1 MTFSIL
7 QKTTKIYMDLM
18 LSVWDRL
25 FGRTRTE
32 RAENMAGNTWQLSE
46 AFKRRDLPREKE
58 GQFTILNRISGV
70 VTRRRRIANTVVRN
84 YKSVFD
90 NDRHRFLED
99 LSLIDEQETKER
111 NFVVCLSQRYEME
124 TGDFYKLYLTDS
136 IEKLKQQP
144 ENVFVSYCECD
155 DFKFNGNKTDCK
167 HIMLLEIL
175 KSNLIVEPPVAEPVE
190 EPVEEPEPIADPE
203 SEPESEE
210 ELDDPEPRRRRQQ
223 KKKVPRA
230 LAGLTTTLKQS
241 GISKRR
247 RGRRNVKR

>member
-1 MTFSIL
+1 
-7 QKTTKIYMDLM
+7 M
-18 LSVWDRL
+18 LSIWDSL

-32 RAENMAGNTWQLSE
+32 RAENMAGNTWQLPPRL
-46 AFKRRDLPREKE
+46 KQRQLPLVKE

-175 KSNLIVEPPVAEPVE
+175 KSNLIVEPPV
-190 EPVEEPEPIADPE
+190 EEPEPIAEPE

-210 ELDDPEPRRRRQQ
+210 ELDDPEPRRRRQVKQ

-230 LAGLTTTLKQS
+230 LAGLKTTLKQS

>member
-1 MTFSIL
+1 
-7 QKTTKIYMDLM
+7 M
-18 LSVWDRL
+18 LSLWDRL

-32 RAENMAGNTWQLSE
+32 RAENMAGNTWQLPQRL
-46 AFKRRDLPREKE
+46 KQRQLPLVKE

-144 ENVFVSYCECD
+144 ENVFVSYCECN

-175 KSNLIVEPPVAEPVE
+175 KSNLIVEPVEQPLEEPLEEPVDEPVE
-190 EPVEEPEPIADPE
+190 ELVEEPEPIPE
-203 SEPESEE
+203 PIAEPESEE
-210 ELDDPEPRRRRQQ
+210 ELDDPEPRRRKKQ

-247 RGRRNVKR
+247 RGRRRRNVKR